1 MNLEPRGGRNRMTR
15 MRSFS
20 SLLLVG
26 AVLGFP
32 LLSHAG
38 QGEAMTK
45 KTPSVGDQAP
55 DFTLK
60 DFQGKRFTLSEL
72 KGHEGALLWFTN
84 LCEGCQSK
92 FGEMEKF
99 KREYSGKGIEVIALS
114 QLGKD
119 RKTVEKAVRANHLTL
134 RFLYDPKGEVTT
146 RYSGRYVPGTCPLT
160 NLYVIDQNGLVV
172 SATHY
177 PGVPEAEIAGE
188 LAKMRAGT
196 VQDGH

>member
-1 MNLEPRGGRNRMTR
+1 MTR
-15 MRSFS
+15 IRSFTS
-20 SLLLVG
+20 ILLVG

-38 QGEAMTK
+38 QGEAQTK
-45 KTPSVGDQAP
+45 KTPSVGDKAP

-60 DFQGKRFTLSEL
+60 DFQGKRFTLSDL
-72 KGHEGALLWFTN
+72 KGHEGVLLWFTN

-99 KREYSGKGIEVIALS
+99 KSEYSGKGAEVIAVS

-119 RKTVEKAVRANHLTL
+119 RKTVEEAVRANRLTL
-134 RFLYDPKGEVTT
+134 RFLYDPDGKVTT

-160 NLYVIDQNGLVV
+160 NLYVIDKDGMIV
-172 SATHY
+172 SARHY
-177 PGVPEAEIAGE
+177 PGVPEGEVAGE
-188 LAKMRAGT
+188 LERMRAGAAK
-196 VQDGH
+196 GGK